1 VSYNDIIR
9 VSFGSGWIAT
19 FVIVFALNVFLL
31 AHWVVTDFK
40 TRRFAKALA
49 CVIVNIALA
58 VPFFVYFVRFFGG
71 FGFAPYMIPLSY
83 FAGFYM
89 CFSIYAAGVFFFT
102 DMFRA
107 VRARRSRARG
117 RREGSVTVEKVNGGD
132 GRGSAKKR
140 RGLPR
145 LLKPRFTM
153 SVAIVCIALSLA
165 AFYTPLH
172 ITTTK
177 YDIALDRGDSDL
189 TGVRAVFISD
199 THAGGGVHERELNEI
214 VARTNEAKPDIV
226 LLGGDIID
234 EGTPDYLKRAV
245 AESFA
250 GFKSAYGTYY
260 IIGNHDDF
268 RGDTAAVV
276 SLFEDAGIHCLLDK
290 TVLIDD
296 GFYLIGR
303 DDSPLRRRPFGEL
316 AAEVTKDLP
325 VIVLDHRP
333 HTSEIRRSGAVDLQL
348 SGHTH
353 DGQIVPFHWL
363 DPLGLFVLNYGHYEK
378 DGTQIIVSSGAG
390 EFAVPV
396 RLGSPAEILVI
407 DIAFK

>member
-1 VSYNDIIR
+1 VSYNDIIE

-31 AHWVVTDFK
+31 AHWAVTDFK
-40 TRRFAKALA
+40 THRFAKALV
-49 CVIVNIALA
+49 CVLVNIALA
-58 VPFFVYFVRFFGG
+58 VPFFIYFVRFFGG

-102 DMFRA
+102 DVFRA
-107 VRARRSRARG
+107 ARARRLRTRG
-117 RREGSVTVEKVNGGD
+117 RREAAGG
-132 GRGSAKKR
+132 GERGPAKKR

-153 SVAIVCIALSLA
+153 SVAIVCAALALA
-165 AFYTPLH
+165 AFYTPRH
-172 ITTTK
+172 ITTTE

-189 TGVRAVFISD
+189 TGIRAVFISD
-199 THAGGGVHERELNEI
+199 THAGGGVHERELDEI

-245 AESFA
+245 AESFS
-250 GFKSAYGTYY
+250 GFKSVYGTYY

-268 RGDTAAVV
+268 RGDAAAVV
-276 SLFEDAGIHCLLDK
+276 SLFEGAGIHCLLDK

-303 DDSPLRRRPFGEL
+303 DDSPLRRRPFAEL
-316 AAEVTKDLP
+316 ATEVTKDLP

-333 HTSEIRRSGAVDLQL
+333 RTSEVRRSGAVDLQL

-353 DGQIVPFHWL
+353 DGQILPFHWL
-363 DPLGLFVLNYGHYEK
+363 DPFGLFVLNYGHYEK
-378 DGTQIIVSSGAG
+378 DGTQILVSSGAG